1 MKPKTSGISLLEIVV
16 VMAILLIVTAIMIPV
31 LTKSKHRAS
40 ETVCISNMKQI
51 FAAYQLYMVDNDD
64 VWPVVQPIDP
74 PMKPYLK
81 VHLECPTRNSL
92 WTEEAGNVPPYVYVA
107 AYHPQPEP
115 MQKAI
120 DECIAL
126 RGTDLPVLIDKNHS
140 GDLAKRVLG
149 EEWVFI
155 TRKDGSTRRRP
166 PIKRGKNGLFVD
178 VPCDPM
184 LNGLNY

>member
-16 VMAILLIVTAIMIPV
+16 VMAILLIVAAIMIPV
-31 LTKSKHRAS
+31 LSKSKHRAS

-51 FAAYQLYMVDNDD
+51 FAAYQLYMADNDD

-81 VHLECPTRNSL
+81 VRLECPTGNSL
-92 WTEEAGNVPPYVYVA
+92 WPDEPDNIPPYVYVA

-115 MQKAI
+115 MQSAI
-120 DECIAL
+120 DECINL
-126 RGTDLPVLIDKNHS
+126 RGSQLPVLIDFNHS
-140 GDLAKRVLG
+140 GDLARMALG
-149 EEWVFI
+149 DEWLFV
-155 TRKDGSTRRRP
+155 TRKDGSTKRRP
-166 PIKRGKNGLFVD
+166 PIKRGKNGEKLD
-178 VPCDPM
+178 IPCNAL